1 MAQVRCVSCLS
12 SRILFA
18 SSFSPTSLLSSSV
31 HAGLLILGS
40 PVRNHDAC
48 LAGCVILCSSRAF
61 WLAHVWYGSC
71 LLACLCVSVLGRSSL
86 VTVLSLACCLSNRA
100 PCSLHGWLSNQAPC
114 SLADFLIKRRAHW
127 LAFESSAVLIA
138 WLSDQAPC
146 SLPDFLIE
154 RRAHWLAI

>member
-1 MAQVRCVSCLS
+1 MAQVRCVSWPCPHGQVPVVSVWIDCGLAHACLSCVLGLSCLS
-12 SRILFA
+12 SRFLFA

-114 SLADFLIKRRAHW
+114 SLAGFLIDRPAHW
-127 LAFESSAVLIA
+127 LAF
-138 WLSDQAPC
+138 
-146 SLPDFLIE
+146 
-154 RRAHWLAI
+154 